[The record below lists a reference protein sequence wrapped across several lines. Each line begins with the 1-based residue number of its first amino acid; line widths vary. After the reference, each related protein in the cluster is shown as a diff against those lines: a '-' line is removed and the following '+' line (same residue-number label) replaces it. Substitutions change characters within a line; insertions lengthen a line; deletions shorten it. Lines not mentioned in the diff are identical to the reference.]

1 MESRSLDEQLGPDAI
16 AELEANEAADP
27 AARLAAGRIGAL
39 LPEALDLFDARRDGR
54 DRPVPV
60 PWKSVA
66 DALGGGLWAGMH
78 VLTGGTGAGKSQW
91 ALQVGLEAARNGVPV
106 LYVGLELDA
115 PGIVAR
121 LLAMLAKARDGKG
134 FPWSALYTGRDR
146 DHNGALRPHELGGRV
161 AELADELRG
170 LPIHCVFG
178 GPMGFAPD
186 ELRALGKALR
196 AEHPDGPALVVFDF
210 LQLVGDPEGER
221 LELRERIRWASY
233 QGRALARELALSV
246 VMVSSV
252 AREHYGKI
260 GGLAKSG
267 DDKAPKL
274 GDAPAALLVGLG
286 KESGEIEYSADSVLC
301 LAADEYDDDERGR
314 PVWLAV
320 AKLRAGHADW
330 CSLRFNGQ
338 TFADDPRRADDAR
351 RLARMPKASEPKAS
365 RAKDRLK

>member
-1 MESRSLDEQLGPDAI
+1 MESRSLQETIGPEAV

-27 AARLAAGRIGAL
+27 AARLAAGRLGAL
-39 LPEALDLFDARRDGR
+39 IPDALELFDARQAGR

-60 PWKSVA
+60 PWPSVA

-91 ALQVGLEAARNGVPV
+91 SLQVSLEAAMARVPV

-121 LLAMLAKARDGKG
+121 LIGMLATVRDGKG
-134 FPWSALYTGRDR
+134 NGLPWSALYTGRDR
-146 DHNGALRPHELGGRV
+146 DKQTRELRPHDLMGR
-161 AELADELRG
+161 AAKLADELRE

-178 GPMGFAPD
+178 GPMGFTTD
-186 ELRALGKALR
+186 ELRELCGALR
-196 AEHPDGPALVVFDF
+196 AEYPEGPALVVLDF
-210 LQLVGDPEGER
+210 LQIVGAPEGER
-221 LELRERIRWASY
+221 LELRERIGQAAY
-233 QGRALARELALSV
+233 QGRAMAREHGLSV
-246 VMVSSV
+246 LLVSSV
-252 AREHYGKI
+252 ARDHYGKI
-260 GGLAKSG
+260 GGLAKAG
-267 DDKAPKL
+267 DDKAPTL
-274 GDAPAALLVGLG
+274 GQAPASLLVGLG
-286 KESGEIEYSADSVLC
+286 KESGEIEYAADSVLC

-320 AKLRAGHADW
+320 AKLRAGQAGW

-351 RLARMPKASEPKAS
+351 RLARMPKASGAKAPGGV
-365 RAKDRLK
+365 K